1 MMINKY
7 INNYFLFLFCIL
19 PLTIIIGS
27 TVSLIN
33 IILIDLS
40 FLILIIYQRNFDF
53 IRSKPILYLFLLY
66 IYLIFN
72 SFISIDFNEGFFRNF
87 GFIRIILLF
96 IAFNFFFLQKD
107 FYKKVF
113 KFWSLIIFIVLLDV
127 FIEAIFGKNIL
138 GFSGREQGYGLRIV
152 SFFKDEPIVGSYLG
166 GFYLLIIGFL
176 MTELKDKNF
185 LFVSI
190 IMILIMVGIFLT
202 GERAIT
208 IKAFLG
214 LILFLLFNNL
224 INIKK
229 KIIIMSAT
237 ITLVLFAV
245 FNPFVEEGFLKH
257 RYGRHLDRLLVK
269 DNVYFLNY
277 TYGFAIFKENKIFG
291 VGNKNYRIESCKI
304 ENIKKY
310 TNLCNTHPH
319 QIYFELLS
327 EHGIVG
333 SFIILFL
340 LFKLVFSKIFITL
353 NSSNYFKLGSLIY
366 ITLIFTPLLPSGAF
380 FSNYLLTIFA
390 INLSIFYA
398 LDEKLNVFRKKNEY

>member
-1 MMINKY
+1 MTINKY
-7 INNYFLFLFCIL
+7 INNYFLFLFCIM
-19 PLTIIIGS
+19 PLTIVIGS
-27 TVSLIN
+27 TVSLFN
-33 IILIDLS
+33 IILIDIS
-40 FLILIIYQRNFDF
+40 FLILIIYKRNFDF
-53 IRSKPILYLFLLY
+53 IRSKPISYLFILY

-96 IAFNFFFLQKD
+96 MAFNFFFLQND

-113 KFWSLIIFIVLLDV
+113 KFWSLTIFIVLFDV

-152 SFFKDEPIVGSYLG
+152 SFFKDEPIVGSYLS

-176 MTELKDKNF
+176 MTELKNKNF
-185 LFVSI
+185 LFVSV

-208 IKAFLG
+208 IKTFLG
-214 LILFLLFNNL
+214 LSLFLLFLNL
-224 INIKK
+224 INIRK
-229 KIIIMSAT
+229 KIMIISAT
-237 ITLVLFAV
+237 IALILFTV

-277 TYGFAIFKENKIFG
+277 TYGFEIFKENKIFG

-304 ENIKKY
+304 ENIKKFN
-310 TNLCNTHPH
+310 NLCNTHPH

-327 EHGIVG
+327 EHGIIG
-333 SFIILFL
+333 SFIIIFV
-340 LFKLVFSKIFITL
+340 LFKLVFSKIFTTL
-353 NSSNYFKLGSLIY
+353 NSSNYLKLGSFIY

-398 LDEKLNVFRKKNEY
+398 LDEKLNVFRNKN

>member
-1 MMINKY
+1 MINNKY
-7 INNYFLFLFCIL
+7 INNYFLFLFCVL
-19 PLTIIIGS
+19 PLTIVLGS
-27 TVSLIN
+27 TISLIN
-33 IILIDLS
+33 IILIDIS
-40 FLILIIYQRNFDF
+40 FLILIIYERNFNF
-53 IRSKPILYLFLLY
+53 IKSKPILYLFLLY
-66 IYLIFN
+66 AYLIFN

-96 IAFNFFFLQKD
+96 MAFNFFFLQDD
-107 FYKKVF
+107 FYKKVL
-113 KFWSLIIFIVLLDV
+113 KFWLLIILIVLFDV
-127 FIEAIFGKNIL
+127 FIEAFFGKNIL
-138 GFSGREQGYGLRIV
+138 GFSGKEEGYGLRIV
-152 SFFKDEPIVGSYLG
+152 SFFKDEPIVGSYLS
-166 GFYLLIIGFL
+166 GFYLIIVGFL
-176 MTELKDKNF
+176 MTELKNKNI
-185 LFVSI
+185 LFGSFTT
-190 IMILIMVGIFLT
+190 ILIMVGIFLT
-202 GERAIT
+202 GERSIT
-208 IKAFLG
+208 IKTFLG
-214 LILFLLFNNL
+214 FSFFLLFINL

-229 KIIIMSAT
+229 KIIIISAT

-277 TYGFAIFKENKIFG
+277 KYGFEIFKENKIFG

-310 TNLCNTHPH
+310 SNLCNTHPH

-333 SFIILFL
+333 SFIIMFILFR
-340 LFKLVFSKIFITL
+340 LVFSKIFTTL
-353 NSSNYFKLGSLIY
+353 NSSNYLKLGTFVY
-366 ITLIFTPLLPSGAF
+366 MALIFTPLLPSGAF

-398 LDEKLNVFRKKNEY
+398 SDKKLNIFSNQNK